1 MARRAFRC
9 AVQNSERS
17 VVEQLVQYEVTK
29 VLADHAVGFALFLEL
44 KSRDSDAELVARF
57 QLEFLLSLT
66 VKVNAVLCGGKFLD
80 DNLAT
85 LDDKL
90 NVLTGN

>member
-1 MARRAFRC
+1 MAGSAISLGDR
-9 AVQNSERS
+9 
-17 VVEQLVQYEVTK
+17 LVDDRLREG
-29 VLADHAVGFALFLEL
+29 LLEL
-44 KSRDSDAELVARF
+44 VVAFEAELSTRARF

-90 NVLTGN
+90 DVLTGN